1 MTKQTVKFQK
11 KLLKKSL
18 GRKIIAV
25 SGGKTLDNLHDRF
38 FKRFFSEIAFAKEI
52 FKLVLSPEEFA
63 ACDWDT
69 LKVEKDSLK
78 DKRADLVFTVAL
90 KGNPS
95 AKFQFCILLEHKS
108 SYNKH
113 LFRQVLSYQ
122 TLLYERKSDNIIAV
136 IPIVFYHGKEPWR
149 WPISFQEAFFGP
161 FFDKIPVSFR
171 KSMLDYKLKLLDT
184 HDPKVQKA
192 LQDPNIQSRGALAL
206 LSKIWFLKKS
216 VPELLEFVS
225 AFSGFSGKREDLILS
240 AVDYLKSAG
249 GVSVELWKKVE
260 QLAIERSLLKRGGY
274 MDIREEIKEV
284 GIQEGMQK
292 GLREGMQKGM
302 QQVALNMLQSKF
314 KFSVISEMTGL
325 SEEEIKKLKN
335 NS

>member
-1 MTKQTVKFQK
+1 M
-11 KLLKKSL
+11 
-18 GRKIIAV
+18 
-25 SGGKTLDNLHDRF
+25 
-38 FKRFFSEIAFAKEI
+38 I
-52 FKLVLSPEEFA
+52 F
-63 ACDWDT
+63 
-69 LKVEKDSLK
+69 
-78 DKRADLVFTVAL
+78 
-90 KGNPS
+90 
-95 AKFQFCILLEHKS
+95 H
-108 SYNKH
+108 
-113 LFRQVLSYQ
+113 
-122 TLLYERKSDNIIAV
+122 
-136 IPIVFYHGKEPWR
+136 
-149 WPISFQEAFFGP
+149 
-161 FFDKIPVSFR
+161 
-171 KSMLDYKLKLLDT
+171 LDT

-192 LQDPNIQSRGALAL
+192 LKDPNIQSRGALAL

-292 GLREGMQKGM
+292 GLREGMQKGRQEGRQEGLQAGM

-325 SEEEIKKLKN
+325 SEQEIKKLKN